1 MQEEVLFG
9 EIDSGDLSHWKQQ
22 TQVKYGYQEVHSGI
36 QHKIS
41 IAYLKKTET
50 DFTGGSSEKEEVN
63 DKCNV
68 VVNKFHL

>member
-1 MQEEVLFG
+1 M
-9 EIDSGDLSHWKQQ
+9 
-22 TQVKYGYQEVHSGI
+22 KYRYQEVHSGI
-36 QHKIS
+36 QCKIS